1 LTVASTW
8 AAWSM
13 MRDELHLETDEATGV
28 MVRTI
33 TALLATAFT
42 SGLR

>member
-1 LTVASTW
+1 VASTW

-13 MRDELHLETDEATGV
+13 MRDELHLGIDEATGV
-28 MVRTI
+28 MIRTV